1 MQTKLLGVLSLIC
14 LVVTI
19 LWLVFLIAG
28 MAVAGPLETFEQVLA
43 HVNKADVIFYVTYTN
58 AALVTVSAVMLFA
71 ALHLYYKPI
80 APEWSSI
87 GVSFV
92 PIYGA
97 MNLVVYLSQVTVVP
111 RLLQLQAMPEYQ
123 ALSQFLLRQAIQQ
136 WPDSVISIVN
146 NLAYAVLGV
155 PSIIFG
161 VLMLKS
167 APDLRLGGIL
177 LALNGIACIAGFIGI
192 AAQSAWLSQG
202 SFVGGVLFLL
212 ALAPMSWVFLQ
223 RKTQVGVRANNG
235 FQLTLLRCAPHRA

>member
-28 MAVAGPLETFEQVLA
+28 MAVAGPLDSFEQVLA
-43 HVNKADVIFYVTYTN
+43 YISKADVLFYVTYAN

-71 ALHLYYKPI
+71 ALYVYYKPM

-87 GVSFV
+87 GVTFV

-111 RLLQLQAMPEYQ
+111 HLIKLQSVPEYQ
-123 ALSQFLLRQAIQQ
+123 VLSQFFLRQVIQQ
-136 WPDSVISIVN
+136 YPDSAIYIVN

-161 VLMLKS
+161 ILMLKS
-167 APDLRLGGIL
+167 ALVLRLGGVL
-177 LALNGIACIAGFIGI
+177 LSLNGLACIAGFIGI

-202 SFVGGVLFLL
+202 SLAGGVLFLL
-212 ALAPMSWVFLQ
+212 ALASMSWSFLQ
-223 RKTQVGVRANNG
+223 SRT
-235 FQLTLLRCAPHRA
+235 